1 MKNGVTL
8 HSLKKTAEELVNTHQ
23 GGYLHPGLDPLAV
36 DKESLP
42 VQRRDLI
49 SYCKLILNTENYVIF
64 EDPGYSAKNT
74 DRPELPEDDGPCQ
87 DRGVHA
93 HPGLED

>member
-1 MKNGVTL
+1 MKNGNATQL
-8 HSLKKTAEELVNTHQ
+8 EEDR
-23 GGYLHPGLDPLAV
+23 GGTRQHPSRWLSTSGSRPTGRIKRA
-36 DKESLP
+36 S
-42 VQRRDLI
+42 RCSADLI

-64 EDPGYSAKNT
+64 RGPRLLSQEHGPA
-74 DRPELPEDDGPCQ
+74 RLPEDDGPCQ